1 VHYREEPSVEI
12 AVALPAM
19 LLRYRADESVLD
31 EIIGP
36 EHIVGQRAGI
46 TSQARD
52 FFSRS
57 QLKSFTL
64 TVYVLRKYRPGAAP
78 ERRAQA

>member
-19 LLRYRADESVLD
+19 LRYRADESVLD

-46 TSQARD
+46 TSQTRD

-57 QLKSFTL
+57 QLKSFIL